1 MMFFKKDERIN
12 KKSVDAAI
20 LSTFIFWGM
29 TLLINA
35 LFEVTT
41 NKPLISSS
49 FVMLSAG
56 LLIFYSTEQI
66 ANYLH
71 KRKE

>member
-20 LSTFIFWGM
+20 QSTFIFWGVA
-29 TLLINA
+29 LLINA
-35 LFEVTT
+35 LFETTT

-49 FVMLSAG
+49 SVMLSAG
-56 LLIFYSTEQI
+56 LIIFYSTEQI
-66 ANYLH
+66 ANYIH

>member
-1 MMFFKKDERIN
+1 MMFFKKDESIN
-12 KKSVDAAI
+12 QKSVDAAI
-20 LSTFIFWGM
+20 QSTFIFWGVA
-29 TLLINA
+29 LLINA
-35 LFEVTT
+35 FFEVTT

-56 LLIFYSTEQI
+56 LIIFYSTEQI
-66 ANYLH
+66 ANYIH